1 MGALP
6 DHQAGDV
13 GWQEDGGQ
21 QEVTADIPPLL
32 RPLHQPGQAELLDP
46 EGQGENAVEEG
57 GGERPED
64 DWDDD
69 GEDDAGQTKPWPG
82 WVSDRAGQINLL
94 ITTEQSQSILPSL
107 DILTK
112 KSDFPFYGLARPTW
126 GIMILA
132 SLAGTKST
140 SPEPC
145 H

>member
-46 EGQGENAVEEG
+46 EGQGEKAVEEG
-57 GGERPED
+57 GGEGPED

-82 WVSDRAGQINLL
+82 RVSDRAGQINLL
-94 ITTEQSQSILPSL
+94 IITVQSKPIPWYSDQNHIDEVGPKQNPNELISIFSVV
-107 DILTK
+107 
-112 KSDFPFYGLARPTW
+112 
-126 GIMILA
+126 
-132 SLAGTKST
+132 
-140 SPEPC
+140 
-145 H
+145 